1 MRLVTHS
8 VGTAFDSR
16 IWLTQALPL
25 TLPLGGEGTWS
36 ARAMNCAASV
46 LMGGN
51 TSSTSSNSSAA
62 CALPFR
68 NTCAICSER

>member
-1 MRLVTHS
+1 MRLVTQS

-25 TLPLGGEGTWS
+25 TLPLWGALACS
-36 ARAMNCAASV
+36 ARAMSWAASL

-51 TSSTSSNSSAA
+51 TSSTSSNSSAE
-62 CALPFR
+62 CAVPLR
-68 NTCAICSER
+68 NTCAICNER